1 MMKKRALALFL
12 AAVSLT
18 GLTACNKNESKSG
31 DNNTITW
38 WVANQAAP
46 IAKSYDEIAAMQEIQ
61 KKFDVDIEFVHPST
75 EQSSEQF
82 NIMAASGD
90 FKDIVSHNWNA
101 YTGGP
106 VKAAK
111 DGAITVLDEYLDE
124 HMPNL
129 SKLMSENPDIN
140 YLARC
145 YDGTV
150 CVLPGCTDNNITRA
164 IFGPMIRKDWL
175 DKLGL
180 EVPTTMEEWYT
191 VLKAF
196 KEKDPNGNGVADEIP
211 FETDGTAT
219 FMRFSRAYGGTDDE
233 FFVDGNGK
241 VKFGFIEPEYKEYL
255 REMNKWYEEGLIEPE
270 YAASNS
276 AALDTKMISDIGGAF
291 IGYSGSS
298 MSKYIAAARAE
309 NPDYQLV
316 AVQWPTTNG
325 GAPYCGY
332 PYQKGGTPGSGMA
345 ISKTN
350 KNIEKSL
357 QIIDYLY
364 SDEGSEFMSW
374 GIEGK
379 TYERTPEGNKF
390 TDYVMKNPENK
401 SPIEA
406 ITAYALTQ
414 YPLALNRS
422 DAFVML
428 NTAFDEQR
436 EAMELW
442 NQSDL
447 SRIIPSLTISPDEQS
462 EITKVM
468 DDIYMY
474 RREWIHKFVMGVE
487 PIDKWDEVAQQIRD
501 MGIDKAIKVYQ
512 KAYDRYANQ

>member
-1 MMKKRALALFL
+1 
-12 AAVSLT
+12 
-18 GLTACNKNESKSG
+18 
-31 DNNTITW
+31 
-38 WVANQAAP
+38 
-46 IAKSYDEIAAMQEIQ
+46 
-61 KKFDVDIEFVHPST
+61 
-75 EQSSEQF
+75 
-82 NIMAASGD
+82 
-90 FKDIVSHNWNA
+90 
-101 YTGGP
+101 
-106 VKAAK
+106 
-111 DGAITVLDEYLDE
+111 
-124 HMPNL
+124 
-129 SKLMSENPDIN
+129 
-140 YLARC
+140 
-145 YDGTV
+145 
-150 CVLPGCTDNNITRA
+150 
-164 IFGPMIRKDWL
+164 
-175 DKLGL
+175 
-180 EVPTTMEEWYT
+180 
-191 VLKAF
+191 
-196 KEKDPNGNGVADEIP
+196 
-211 FETDGTAT
+211 
-219 FMRFSRAYGGTDDE
+219 MRFSRAYGGTDDE